1 MSAAPVP
8 IGRIRE
14 FVLDC
19 PKPHELAL
27 FWCALLGGSPVE
39 WYPGWVTLEPP
50 PSGLRLS
57 FQSSERPIAEAALR
71 THVDILVA
79 DLDDAHQ
86 RVLDVG
92 GRYVAAHVSPRPGDD
107 GRQVPWR
114 VYEDPVGHQFCL
126 VVR

>member
-1 MSAAPVP
+1 M
-8 IGRIRE
+8 
-14 FVLDC
+14 
-19 PKPHELAL
+19 
-27 FWCALLGGSPVE
+27 E

-50 PSGLRLS
+50 PQGLRMS
-57 FQSSERPIAEAALR
+57 FQLSQDSPADRTLR

-79 DLDDAHQ
+79 DLDEGHR

-92 GRYVAAHVSPRPGDD
+92 GRYVAAHVSPRPGAD